1 MLSMLLFCRAIK
13 CRSLWHLNAVRRVE
27 AEGMSRSL
35 EHVLFSVGG
44 KLASPIIAEVKKVD

>member
-44 KLASPIIAEVKKVD
+44 KLAWPIIAEAKKVD